1 MKDNVMIAL
10 KTVQT
15 CGGERLDP
23 VELQTPGI
31 FGMLN
36 NKYYIRYRESEITGY
51 PDTTTTIKVWKDN
64 VEVTRKGK
72 FQAKFVYRTGER
84 SLFQSSMPYGGGSFV
99 VAVDTSDIT
108 YSFSPKG
115 GNLRVDYVM
124 DADNENFVQNSLRV
138 KVTPMGNPHG
148 RGE

>member
-1 MKDNVMIAL
+1 MEDNVMISL
-10 KTVQT
+10 KNVQR
-15 CGGERLDP
+15 CGDEVLEP

-36 NKYYIRYRESEITGY
+36 QKYYIKYKESEMTGY

-72 FQAKFVYRTGER
+72 FRAKFIYRTGER
-84 SLFQSSMPYGGGSFV
+84 KLFQSSVPYGGGNFV
-99 VAVDTSDIT
+99 IAVDTSDIS
-108 YSFSPKG
+108 YSFSSKG
-115 GNLRVDYVM
+115 GNLRVNYIM
-124 DADNENFVQNSLRV
+124 DADNENFIQNSLRV
-138 KVTPMGNPHG
+138 TVKPIGAAHR